1 MSASKIAVVIY
12 EPIGSDTSRVY
23 RGLKTALEFKDAGD
37 DIVVVFDGSGVES
50 LAAISD
56 PKHKMNPLAV
66 ALHDNIRGA
75 CAFCVASHGVTDAV
89 EARRV
94 AVADGVQGRSKYPF
108 SRRRGLPDPQLL
120 STTSAPCSLM

>member
-1 MSASKIAVVIY
+1 MSDSKIAVVIY

-37 DIVVVFDGSGVES
+37 DVVVVFDGSGVES

-56 PKHKMNPLAV
+56 PTHKMNPLAV

-89 EARRV
+89 KAGGWPLLAQYKGEASI
-94 AVADGVQGRSKYPF
+94 RSLVVEGYQILNF
-108 SRRRGLPDPQLL
+108 
-120 STTSAPCSLM
+120 